1 MDDNGT
7 FKIYLY
13 IYISQYW
20 SDFPYG
26 HVSLPQGNDI
36 FIDFSMGKTHR
47 FELQVG
53 WKHGALIQRL
63 ESQRKAAGGR
73 GPRLESWN
81 TWKYGDKP

>member
-7 FKIYLY
+7 FKIYLSILVIFHSY
-13 IYISQYW
+13 
-20 SDFPYG
+20 
-26 HVSLPQGNDI
+26 VSLPQGNDI

-63 ESQRKAAGGR
+63 ESQRKAVR
-73 GPRLESWN
+73 EESWN
-81 TWKYGDKP
+81 TWNLGINWPDKP